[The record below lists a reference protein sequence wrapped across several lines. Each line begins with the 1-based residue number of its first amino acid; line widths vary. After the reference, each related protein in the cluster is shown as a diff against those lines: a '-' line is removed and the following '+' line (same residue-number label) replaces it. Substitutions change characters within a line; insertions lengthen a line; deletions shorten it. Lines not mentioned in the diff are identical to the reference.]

1 MASGTPLKFSKFSYI
16 FFIVFFSVIL
26 FFDSKNNVF
35 SSLRVIQASIV
46 ITSDLLVNQTKN
58 FFSSVYVSQTEK
70 QKLKKEA
77 RELKNK
83 YEALLAKNFFL
94 ESNAPNIESQSMRSN
109 PTSAKIVNFNAYKYI
124 CCGVHEML
132 ISKGAFGFDAGIKT

>member
-83 YEALLAKNFFL
+83 YEALLAKKLF
-94 ESNAPNIESQSMRSN
+94 P
-109 PTSAKIVNFNAYKYI
+109 
-124 CCGVHEML
+124 
-132 ISKGAFGFDAGIKT
+132 